1 MSDPRPLSG
10 PFNTALETGVRST
23 AILAAAFPRSFDLHR
38 LVILD
43 HVVVHTGDV
52 GGPPSLHADVPMRS
66 AEILVRRDLVER
78 GLMLMMSR
86 GLVDR
91 SVNDTGI
98 VFVAGDLAET
108 FLASL
113 NSSYLNDLWDRARW
127 VARWHGELGDAEFIR
142 QIDAYFGNWI
152 HQFQASHRSLAGSL

>member
-1 MSDPRPLSG
+1 MSEPHAFPE

-38 LVILD
+38 LVIFD

-66 AEILVRRDLVER
+66 AELLVRRDLVER
-78 GLMLMMSR
+78 GLMLMMNR

-91 SVNDTGI
+91 LVDGTGI
-98 VFVAGDLAET
+98 TFVAGDFAET

-113 NSSYLNDLWDRARW
+113 TSAYLADLGDRARW
-127 VARWHGELGDAEFIR
+127 VARWYDELGEAEFTR
-142 QIDAYFGNWI
+142 RIDIYFGNWV
-152 HQFQASHRSLAGSL
+152 HQFQTSHRSLAGSL